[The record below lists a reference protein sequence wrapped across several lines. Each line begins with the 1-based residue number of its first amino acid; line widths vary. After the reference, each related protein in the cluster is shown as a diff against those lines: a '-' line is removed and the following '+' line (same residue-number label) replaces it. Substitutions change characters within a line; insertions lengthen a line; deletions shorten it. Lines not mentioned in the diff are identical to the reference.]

1 MSTAPNNERSVLAG
15 VSRILS
21 TPVGELLRGRIGPRL
36 THQQIIERAGLPV
49 ALADTVSRVVRA
61 TRLSSRE
68 KVQVAHE
75 LVAHFQDGLTAGRS
89 EIELRDSFGNAKLVA
104 RMIRRAKRRNRPV
117 LWKLA
122 HGLKRGIQIVLALL
136 VLVYGVQAARL
147 YRHSPKLTHNY
158 VAEWNAPSLAVAED
172 ERAWPIYRTAVLGQ
186 HGDVPVYEMSDLN
199 PASPNW
205 SALNTYIADNDSTL
219 ELCRRAAA
227 MPRLGAVLDAKVDSD
242 LLQALGIAQ
251 VGRSSAPASASD
263 NPDFLAVQAPPQCA
277 ALRRVGR
284 LLALD
289 ARIAA
294 VGGDAQRTAAD
305 IDALHGV
312 VDHAFQLRLL
322 IGDLVGLAIGNLTC
336 DAVRSILHSYPSLLS
351 GAALKSLAHRLAV
364 LGGGPELRLNFA
376 SEYAAFDD
384 TLQRY
389 YTDDGRG
396 DGLPTA
402 ELMWTCRVG
411 PGGFALRPPFGS
423 ETKAAAPVMSILL
436 ASRQEV
442 NAQFRDWMARVESEA
457 QVPLWE
463 RGPSEVEHALEQL
476 HSSPLQKLR
485 YYPISLLFP
494 SYSRCAELFERTR
507 QARDATLVATA
518 LELYRRQAGAWPESL
533 NDLTPQFLPQVP
545 PDRYDGK
552 PLKYRVIDG
561 QPVLYSIGVNRIDD
575 GGRLPEP
582 RKPNEKSV
590 ERNQRAREWLP
601 VGTPGLP
608 DGDWILWPPVEE

>member
-1 MSTAPNNERSVLAG
+1 MSTVPRGEQPTLSHFHRVLC
-15 VSRILS
+15 
-21 TPVGELLRGRIGPRL
+21 TPVGELLHGRIGPR
-36 THQQIIERAGLPV
+36 TTVRQVVDQAALPA
-49 ALADTVSRVVRA
+49 ALSELVLRVVGK
-61 TRLSSRE
+61 TRLWAGE
-68 KVQVAHE
+68 KLAVAQE
-75 LVAHFQDGLTAGRS
+75 LVAHFQDGLEAGAG
-89 EIELRDSFGNAKLVA
+89 ENDLLGSFGNAKQAA
-104 RMIRRAKRRNRPV
+104 RLIRRAKLRGRP
-117 LWKLA
+117 LAWKFVHLT
-122 HGLKRGIQIVLALL
+122 KRTVQVIFALL
-136 VLVYGVQAARL
+136 LVVYGVQAFRL
-147 YRHSPKLTHNY
+147 YRHSPKVTRNY
-158 VAEWNAPSLAVAED
+158 VAEWNAPSLAVPEN

-186 HGDVPVYEMSDLN
+186 HGEVPAYEMADLD

-205 SALNTYIADNDSTL
+205 AALNTYVADNDSTL

-227 MPRLGAVLDAKVDSD
+227 MPQLGAVLDAKVDSD
-242 LLQALGIAQ
+242 LLQALGFAEA
-251 VGRSSAPASASD
+251 GRSSAPASVSD
-263 NPDFLAVQAPPQCA
+263 NPDFRAVQTPPQCT
-277 ALRRVGR
+277 ALRGVGR

-305 IDALHGV
+305 IAALHGV
-312 VDHAFQLRLL
+312 VEHAFQLRLL
-322 IGDLVGLAIGNLTC
+322 IGDLVGLAIGRLTC
-336 DAVRSILHSYPSLLS
+336 DAVLSILYSYPSLLS
-351 GAALKSLAHRLAV
+351 DAALKSLAHRLAV

-402 ELMWTCRVG
+402 ELMWMCRDG
-411 PGGFALRPPFGS
+411 PGDFALRPPIGS
-423 ETKAAAPVMSILL
+423 QTKAGAPIMSILL

-494 SYSRCAELFERTR
+494 SYSHCEGLFERTR
-507 QARDATLVATA
+507 QVRDATLVAIA
-518 LELYRRQAGAWPESL
+518 LELYRRQAGTWPDSL

-552 PLKYRVIDG
+552 PLKYRVIDA

-590 ERNQRAREWLP
+590 ERNQRARVWLP
-601 VGTPGLP
+601 VGTPELP